1 MPPKPKFTKE
11 EMVAASIRLIEKRGA
26 PALTARELGKELG
39 SSSCP
44 IFTVFEDMDDLRRAV
59 MQKAKDIFGEY
70 MSVAEAFE
78 PSYKMRGIQWVKFA
92 AERPKLFEMMFM
104 RETGVV
110 SDITSAV
117 SVLPF
122 GLERDIEIICR
133 DYNATE
139 EQAKRLFGQMW
150 IYTYGLCVITARG
163 VCSFSADEVSR
174 KLGEIFNGMVYVIK
188 SVPQNVTSVSP
199 VPAGRFSPA
208 VKPDFSDS
216 TMPSDFVADKNT
228 GKNGK

>member
-11 EMVAASIRLIEKRGA
+11 EMVAASISLIEKRGA
-26 PALTARELGKELG
+26 SALTARELGKELG

-104 RETGVV
+104 RETGVA
-110 SDITSAV
+110 SDITDAV
-117 SVLPF
+117 SALPF
-122 GLERDIEIICR
+122 GLEKDIEIICR

-139 EQAKRLFGQMW
+139 EQAERLFGQMW

-163 VCSFSADEVSR
+163 VCSFSEGEVAR

-188 SVPQNVTSVSP
+188 SVPKSVTSISP
-199 VPAGRFSPA
+199 VPAGKFSPV

-216 TMPSDFVADKNT
+216 TLPSDFIAGEKTDK
-228 GKNGK
+228 